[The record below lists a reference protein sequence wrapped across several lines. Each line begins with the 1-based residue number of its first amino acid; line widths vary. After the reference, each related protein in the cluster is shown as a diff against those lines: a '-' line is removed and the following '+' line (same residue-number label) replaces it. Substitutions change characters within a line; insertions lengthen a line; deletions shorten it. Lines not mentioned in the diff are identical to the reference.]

1 MRVSARKGCK
11 EHLERSESASY
22 NNNIYNIIYIIY
34 NIYNTYTHSS
44 MYGGFATPEAFRSHT
59 LAAPSGLPQNNS
71 KKKGEDFYLPLFII
85 YINMYVTTWAARPS
99 SMVTMIRVLSMR

>member
-44 MYGGFATPEAFRSHT
+44 MYGGFATPEAFRSLRSLHPLDSRKT
-59 LAAPSGLPQNNS
+59 IA
-71 KKKGEDFYLPLFII
+71 KRKGKIFTSPFLL
-85 YINMYVTTWAARPS
+85 YI
-99 SMVTMIRVLSMR
+99 